1 MDSYTDNS
9 YTHLERIIP
18 FSLPSLQCSEEL
30 RTNHITMQTLRM
42 TDQLGKKPEVGLEEM
57 MMMMMMNRLEIR
69 LFSVFIYIFGTH
81 FVAICINS
89 IILIPIL
96 CIILLARMM

>member
-30 RTNHITMQTLRM
+30 RSNHITMQTLRM
-42 TDQLGKKPEVGLEEM
+42 NDQLGKKPEVSLEEK
-57 MMMMMMNRLEIR
+57 NE
-69 LFSVFIYIFGTH
+69 
-81 FVAICINS
+81 NENENENDD
-89 IILIPIL
+89 
-96 CIILLARMM
+96 